1 MALAANHGFIK
12 VDKKTETLVLLDSWA
27 TIQTHSHMFDYLSDT
42 LGHKI
47 TFEMIESKVSLKDSA
62 Q

>member
-1 MALAANHGFIK
+1 MALAANHGFIQ

-27 TIQTHSHMFDYLSDT
+27 TIQTHSHMFDYLRET

-47 TFEMIESKVSLKDSA
+47 TFEMIESKV
-62 Q
+62 